1 MIFHRVLVIKENINK
16 IYGFINEDGK
26 YIPCSCLNI
35 NGKYMIQCWYG
46 KMKMWIGKVN
56 LVLDVFE

>member
-1 MIFHRVLVIKENINK
+1 MIKENINK